1 METMFTAI
9 DLSGVHQVDLTFC
22 GCGDE
27 NGLHVSKNRQ
37 LLRFGWYP
45 ASHQRP
51 QTAFTFDFLDT
62 YHKLSLQ
69 GKLNLYD
76 FYTGILQKTNNR
88 GGHRKI
94 VRVNYFVAVS
104 SLTAF

>member
-1 METMFTAI
+1 MDTMMTAI
-9 DLSGVHQVDLTFC
+9 NLSGVHQVDVTFC
-22 GCGDE
+22 GCGNED
-27 NGLHVSKNRQ
+27 GLQVSRNRQ

-45 ASHQRP
+45 ASHKRP

-69 GKLNLYD
+69 GKLNLFD
-76 FYTGILQKTNNR
+76 FYNAILQKTDNR

-94 VRVNYFVAVS
+94 VS
-104 SLTAF
+104 I